1 MYLISS
7 FFWWNT
13 FVHLLKRELN
23 HILEIQCDL
32 SITLGMDE
40 NARINYLSSIL
51 KVIRA
56 AGKNTSL
63 HNIPMNCAALVSTN
77 KTKKLS
83 KDSGLCWIMIH
94 AQNNTYSQVFCCVP
108 WFYCYLLFH
117 INLLYNQDIIQQPKL
132 VKKKF
137 LKSLLK
143 IHILQ
148 LMKTAHTL
156 CMQIIYRCDIEKI
169 DEDPFSSLPIKYS
182 NKNDID

>member
-1 MYLISS
+1 
-7 FFWWNT
+7 
-13 FVHLLKRELN
+13 
-23 HILEIQCDL
+23 
-32 SITLGMDE
+32 MDE

-77 KTKKLS
+77 KTKKIEQRFRLVLDYDPCTKQYILPSFLLCAMVLLLS
-83 KDSGLCWIMIH
+83 LISYKFII
-94 AQNNTYSQVFCCVP
+94 Q
-108 WFYCYLLFH
+108 
-117 INLLYNQDIIQQPKL
+117 QDIIQQPKL

-148 LMKTAHTL
+148 LIKTAHTL
-156 CMQIIYRCDIEKI
+156 CMQIIYTGVI
-169 DEDPFSSLPIKYS
+169 
-182 NKNDID
+182 